1 MKVALTGSHGTGKT
15 TLLNHV
21 AGLLE
26 ARGES
31 VSVCREVPRIIAAE
45 ADDPGFFRRGTNVP
59 LRQALILF
67 RQVVEEGL
75 REAEAD
81 IVLADRTVVDHLA
94 YTVALFPEL
103 SDVPEGKALTS
114 AVRAWIGHYDLIV
127 KLPIEFPAID
137 DGTREAGEA
146 FQAEIDRVIDAL
158 YEQFA
163 TATSVVRG
171 TVEERAAAVVALI
184 DAVRRVEGQ
193 TPR

>member
-21 AGLLE
+21 AALLE

-31 VSVCREVPRIIAAE
+31 VAVCREVPRIIADE
-45 ADDPGFFRRGTNVP
+45 AGDPAFFRRGNNAP

-67 RQVVEEGL
+67 RQVAEEGL

-94 YTVALFPEL
+94 YTVVLFPEL
-103 SDVPEGKALTS
+103 DAAPEGRALTS
-114 AVRAWIGHYDLIV
+114 AVKAWIGRYDLIV
-127 KLPIEFPAID
+127 KLPIEFPAVD

-146 FQAEIDRVIDAL
+146 FQTEIDRTIDAL

-171 TVEERAAAVVALI
+171 TVEERAAAVVELI
-184 DAVRRVEGQ
+184 EAARPVGR
-193 TPR
+193 

>member
-15 TLLNHV
+15 TLLNHL
-21 AGLLE
+21 AALLE
-26 ARGES
+26 ARSES
-31 VSVCREVPRIIAAE
+31 VAVCREVPRVIAVE
-45 ADDPGFFRRGTNVP
+45 ADDPGFFRRGTNAP
-59 LRQALILF
+59 LRQALIFF

-103 SDVPEGKALTS
+103 GASPEGRALTS
-114 AVRAWIGHYDLIV
+114 AVQAWIGRYDLIV

-146 FQAEIDRVIDAL
+146 FQAEIDHTIDAL

-163 TATSVVRG
+163 TPRSVVRG

-184 DAVRRVEGQ
+184 EAARRAE
-193 TPR
+193 R